1 MSKITLHNIL
11 SLRKIMTKHNIDV
24 YVVPHHD
31 ENFSEYVP
39 PNKER
44 LRWASGFSGSAGTL
58 LITKMNYTCLQ
69 MADIHFKPKIKQKA
83 KLQNSKYF

>member
-1 MSKITLHNIL
+1 MSKVTLHNIL
-11 SLRKIMTKHNIDV
+11 SLRKIMAKHNIDV

-44 LRWASGFSGSAGTL
+44 LRESEKAS
-58 LITKMNYTCLQ
+58 
-69 MADIHFKPKIKQKA
+69 
-83 KLQNSKYF
+83 